1 MAESALLDK
10 GHGSVCG
17 SPECHRDISTD
28 ISEAL
33 NIPLFVPLRRLND
46 NDISVLEA
54 VGLFKKLPN
63 LRKM

>member
-1 MAESALLDK
+1 MAERALLTK
-10 GHGSVCG
+10 GHGSLCG
-17 SPECHRDISTD
+17 SPECHRDVSAD
-28 ISEAL
+28 ICEVL
-33 NIPLFVPLRRLND
+33 NIILFLPLRRLND